1 MKTVKDFNVKG
12 KRVLLRAGFNVP
24 LDSKGNILDDFRIQ
38 RVIPTIEYLLENEA
52 KVILMTHLGEPDGKD
67 EKLSTSVIQE
77 KLMQYLDCSIVKAN
91 DCVGPEIKKWIDQ
104 MQNSEIL
111 LLENLRFCKGE
122 KENDP
127 EFAKQLT
134 ELGEIYINDAFP
146 VSHREHASIVGVP
159 KLLDSGIGLAFE
171 KEIENLKKILVPKRP
186 LIGVMGGAK
195 LSSKI
200 KPIKGLLE
208 KVDYLLIGGKIS
220 DVILRT
226 KGVSGFKG
234 LSQKARELEKVIKNI
249 DLDNQK
255 LILPVD
261 VKTSDNRFL
270 KAEDVGVN
278 DIVYDIGPKTIEK
291 FCEII
296 KKGATVFWAG
306 PVGKSE
312 EQSFKQGSLEIAQT
326 IADSSAFTVAGGRET
341 ILILTQEKLID
352 KFDFVSVGGGAM
364 LQYLSA
370 GTLPGIEA
378 I

>member
-1 MKTVKDFNVKG
+1 M
-12 KRVLLRAGFNVP
+12 
-24 LDSKGNILDDFRIQ
+24 
-38 RVIPTIEYLLENEA
+38 
-52 KVILMTHLGEPDGKD
+52 
-67 EKLSTSVIQE
+67 
-77 KLMQYLDCSIVKAN
+77 
-91 DCVGPEIKKWIDQ
+91 
-104 MQNSEIL
+104 
-111 LLENLRFCKGE
+111 
-122 KENDP
+122 
-127 EFAKQLT
+127 
-134 ELGEIYINDAFP
+134 
-146 VSHREHASIVGVP
+146 
-159 KLLDSGIGLAFE
+159 
-171 KEIENLKKILVPKRP
+171 
-186 LIGVMGGAK
+186 
-195 LSSKI
+195 
-200 KPIKGLLE
+200 
-208 KVDYLLIGGKIS
+208 
-220 DVILRT
+220 
-226 KGVSGFKG
+226 
-234 LSQKARELEKVIKNI
+234 SQKARELEKVIKNI